1 MPIFKHPKTGFYY
14 LDITEPSG
22 QRIRRSAGTKS
33 KVEAQELHDKVRAEM
48 WRIDKLNQRRT
59 VTFDEAAVEFLK
71 ASAHQ
76 RDYRS
81 KVQHVKYWREKFG
94 GQSLR
99 SLTTDAIAQAL
110 PTHRRSQYG
119 EPKPLSGPTKNRYL
133 ATLSKMLNDAAKRG
147 WLESVPYIQKY
158 AEAPLREL
166 FMTHAQ
172 AGVFLQA
179 LPAGWIRDTA
189 EFALATGMR
198 AGEIL
203 SLEWAHVNPDRR
215 LASVLGSKAKSK
227 SGRPVPLNDDAMRVI
242 ERRKGLHKQYV
253 FARVNTMAAEVDRRY
268 IRKAALAAGLPE
280 GFRFHDLRHTWAS
293 WHAQAGTPLLTLQ
306 RLGGWKTL
314 SMLNRYAHLSAEDL
328 AIYSANGLISPHST
342 KFSQARPELKIVND

>member
-1 MPIFKHPKTGFYY
+1 MAIFRHPKTGVYY

-81 KVQHVKYWREKFG
+81 KVQHIRYWREKFG

-99 SLTTDAIAQAL
+99 SLTTDAIAAAL
-110 PTHRRSQYG
+110 PSHRRSKYG
-119 EPKPLSGPTKNRYL
+119 PDKPLSGPTKNRYL
-133 ATLSKMLNDAAKRG
+133 ATLSKVLNDAAKRG
-147 WLESVPYIQKY
+147 WLDAVPYIQKF
-158 AEAPLREL
+158 AEAPLREF
-166 FMTHAQ
+166 FMSRGQ
-172 AGVFLQA
+172 AEVFLQA
-179 LPAGWIRDTA
+179 LPEGWMRDTA
-189 EFALATGMR
+189 QFALATGMR

-203 SLEWAHVNPDRR
+203 SLEWAHVSIERR
-215 LASVLGSKAKSK
+215 LVSVLGSKAKSK
-227 SGRPVPLNDDAMRVI
+227 SGRPVPLNDDAMAVI
-242 ERRKGLHKQYV
+242 LRRKDLHVRYV
-253 FARVNTMAAEVDRRY
+253 FARVDSMAAEVDRRY
-268 IRKAALAAGLPE
+268 IRKAAKAAGLPD

-314 SMLNRYAHLSAEDL
+314 SMLNRYAHLSADDL
-328 AIYSANGLISPHST
+328 AIYSANGLISPH
-342 KFSQARPELKIVND
+342 PEKLSKNTPHLKVVSC